1 MWVESKKTYSFL
13 YKTDIHVVHKHV
25 LSICGAQNSK
35 GGQLGKYIFSKGS
48 WLIEGSTVTKEKKKK
63 NSENHWSSGISE
75 TS

>member
-1 MWVESKKTYSFL
+1 MYS
-13 YKTDIHVVHKHV
+13 
-25 LSICGAQNSK
+25 LSGAQNSK

-63 NSENHWSSGISE
+63 KKYENHWSRGISE